1 MIYTNTVQEIFPLAL
16 NFIMNVSYLFS
27 DQNPTEVTDRRNQRI
42 HSMKTYQMWNPLP
55 VSWADESGFWV
66 WSAVWAEQA
75 LGITVGWVQAR
86 SSPCSDLRSWSV
98 HIPCLGVWASWGAPS
113 RSWVRSRLLLSV
125 PVVLRLSSIQVSV
138 QRTVVC
144 FHSTLIF
151 KRFFLLITQY
161 HVTIFKGFK
170 KIFVTFEILDS
181 MFYGS
186 RLCHKSTSQLPQKIK
201 CLNMNGRILE
211 NDHLN

>member
-1 MIYTNTVQEIFPLAL
+1 
-16 NFIMNVSYLFS
+16 
-27 DQNPTEVTDRRNQRI
+27 
-42 HSMKTYQMWNPLP
+42 MKTYQMWNPLP

-151 KRFFLLITQY
+151 KRFF
-161 HVTIFKGFK
+161 
-170 KIFVTFEILDS
+170 EILDS

-186 RLCHKSTSQLPQKIK
+186 RLCHKSTSHLPQKIK

-211 NDHLN
+211 NVHLN